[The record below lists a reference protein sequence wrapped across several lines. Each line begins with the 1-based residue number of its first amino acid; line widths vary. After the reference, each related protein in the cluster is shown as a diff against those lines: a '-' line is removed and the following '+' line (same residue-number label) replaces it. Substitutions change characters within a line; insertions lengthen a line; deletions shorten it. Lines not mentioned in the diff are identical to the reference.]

1 MVEMLYDPM
10 NVLSNPHQDWDPKRV
25 RSMSSIWWKLTR
37 TAPEKYTGTLAATI
51 KRYEEQQRPLVFEL
65 IIMLQNFEQQ
75 LPPSHSYHTAI
86 LKVTERLGKMKKKRD
101 YVVEELF
108 LLINCDEPLVISES
122 PDKDQD
128 DQNSLLKELTKLI
141 KGNDLYSPPVS

>member
-10 NVLSNPHQDWDPKRV
+10 NVLNNPHQDWDPKRV

-75 LPPSHSYHTAI
+75 LPLSHSYHTAN
-86 LKVTERLGKMKKKRD
+86 LNVTEILCKMKKRD
-101 YVVEELF
+101 SVVKELF
-108 LLINCDEPLVISES
+108 LLINCDEPVVISES

-141 KGNDLYSPPVS
+141 KGNDPCSPTVS